1 MMRIDRTTCREL
13 ELWLVAGSQSLYGQE
28 ALTEVSRHVELIA
41 RYLDESQR
49 LPVRL
54 LSKGVLKSQEEILQ
68 LTRSA
73 DADPRCIG
81 LVLWMHTFSPAMMWV
96 AGLKSLAKPFVHLHT
111 QFNRD
116 IPWDRIDM
124 DYMNLHQSAHGGR
137 EFGFISSRLGIDR
150 TVIVGHW
157 QDDQVIEELRSWSMV
172 ALAWADAQS
181 MRIAR
186 FGDNMRDVA
195 VTEGDKLEAQIR
207 FGFSVRG
214 HGVGE
219 LVDRVRKVR
228 EEEVEKLMES
238 YRELYTF
245 GPGSEDTESIRQAA
259 RIELGLKGF
268 LDEGG
273 YSGFTTTFEDLYGLA
288 QLPGLAAQRLMAQG
302 YGFAAEGDWKSA
314 ALCRMMW
321 VISLFD
327 ERGVSFMEDYTY
339 HFEPD
344 NEMVL
349 GAHMLEV
356 SQSIA
361 ASRPSLEVHPLGI
374 GGKSAPARLVFD
386 SPAGKAVNAS
396 LIDLGNRFRLVV
408 NTVEAILPEVKLP
421 RLPVARVL
429 WKPQPDLKRSAEAW
443 ILAGGAHHT
452 VYSQAVS
459 VRQLEQLCSIAGI
472 EMVLIDD
479 QLDLR
484 SFRKE
489 LQHNELYHGRG

>member
-1 MMRIDRTTCREL
+1 MRIDRKTCAEH
-13 ELWLVAGSQSLYGQE
+13 ELWLVAGSQGLYGSETLQ
-28 ALTEVSRHVELIA
+28 EVSRDAAVIA
-41 RYLDESQR
+41 GWLDESSK
-49 LPVRL
+49 LPVRIL
-54 LSKGVLKSQEEILQ
+54 FKGVAKSSQEILEV
-68 LTRSA
+68 TRRA
-73 DADPRCIG
+73 DAEPLCIG

-96 AGLKSLAKPFVHLHT
+96 EGLKRLAKPFVHLHT

-137 EFGFISSRLGIDR
+137 EFGFIASRLGLER

-157 QDDQVIEELRSWSMV
+157 QDEEVIEQLRSWSMV

-219 LVDRVRKVR
+219 LARWVDEVR
-228 EEEVEKLMES
+228 EEQIDELMES

-245 GPGSEDTESIRQAA
+245 GPGSEDTECIRDAA
-259 RIELGLKGF
+259 RIELGLRGF
-268 LDEGG
+268 LEAGD
-273 YSGFTTTFEDLYGLA
+273 YSGFTTTFEDLHGLP
-288 QLPGLAAQRLMAQG
+288 QLPGLAVQRLMSQG

-321 VISLFD
+321 VITLFD
-327 ERGVSFMEDYTY
+327 ERHVSFMEDYTY

-356 SQSIA
+356 SQSIV
-361 ASRPSLEVHPLGI
+361 ASKPSLEVHPLGI
-374 GGKSAPARLVFD
+374 GGKSDPARLVFD
-386 SPAGKAVNAS
+386 SPAGPAVNAS

-408 NTVEAILPEVKLP
+408 NTVEAILPDVKLP

-429 WKPQPDLKRSAEAW
+429 WRPEPDLKRSAEAW

-459 VRQLEQLCSIAGI
+459 PRQLEQLCAIAGI
-472 EMVLIDD
+472 EMVLIDK

-484 SFRKE
+484 SLRQG
-489 LQHNELYHGRG
+489 LRSSELYYGRS